1 MIRVFLVILVIIVG
15 IYMSQST
22 SYISSSGINGQGLF
36 TNQTFH
42 KGEIILDNIFPHK
55 DLNERLYEPIHAE
68 LFNRYI
74 SKEGSKINHCS
85 KSYNSQVYTDDYKKY
100 QLIAT
105 KDISKNIEITS
116 NYDNV
121 HKMFPF
127 IEASHKNYNL
137 C

>member
-1 MIRVFLVILVIIVG
+1 
-15 IYMSQST
+15 MSQST

-127 IEASHKNYNL
+127 IAGSHKNYNL

>member
-42 KGEIILDNIFPHK
+42 KGEIILDNIFPQK

-127 IEASHKNYNL
+127 IDASHKNYNL